1 MADYLL
7 LVVSV
12 LMAVLGQLLMKRG
25 MLEFGR
31 FPIKELFQNVIPM
44 FLNPWVFTG
53 LAVFGISSVF
63 WLAVLSRLPL
73 SLAYPMV
80 SLAYVVVTFASI
92 ILFKE
97 HVSIIRWIGVMVI
110 CGGVF
115 LISRS

>member
-1 MADYLL
+1 MVDYLI

-12 LMAVLGQLLMKRG
+12 LLAIVGQLLMKQG
-25 MLEFGR
+25 MNQFGR
-31 FPIKELFQNVIPM
+31 FPIAQIIQNVIPM
-44 FLNPWVFTG
+44 FLNPWVFAG
-53 LAVFGISSVF
+53 LVAFGISSIF

-97 HVSIIRWIGVMVI
+97 HVSLVRWIGVLVI
-110 CGGVF
+110 CSGVF